1 MNNSKDNNIENK
13 KINNNTT
20 NIDTEKSSSSIFSK
34 TVFVWI
40 GALISC
46 LLWGSAFPMIKLGY
60 KEFDIS
66 SDEMAAQIL
75 FAGIRFVLAGILAVL
90 LGCIFQKKLLFP
102 KKGSIPLI
110 LKLSCFQ
117 TVGQYFFFYV
127 GLAHTSGVRASI
139 VQGTNVFIALI
150 VACLIFKQETLSTKK
165 IIGCIIGFAGVVLV
179 NLTGNS
185 LGGGSILLGDC
196 FIILSTVAYAFS
208 SVLLKEYTKKEDP
221 VILSGYQF
229 IAGGLIMIIAGLVMG
244 GRIQQVTT
252 KGIVDLIYLAFVS
265 AAAYTLWGLL
275 IKHNPVSKVAVFGF
289 MTPVFGVITSLLL
302 LDESSGFSLIHLVS
316 LILVCIGIYIV
327 NSSKEK
333 TTS

>member
-1 MNNSKDNNIENK
+1 
-13 KINNNTT
+13 
-20 NIDTEKSSSSIFSK
+20 
-34 TVFVWI
+34 
-40 GALISC
+40 
-46 LLWGSAFPMIKLGY
+46 
-60 KEFDIS
+60 
-66 SDEMAAQIL
+66 MAAQIL
-75 FAGIRFVLAGILAVL
+75 FAGIRFVLAGILAIL

-102 KKGSIPLI
+102 KKGSMSLI

-139 VQGTNVFIALI
+139 VQGTNVLIALI
-150 VACLIFKQETLSTKK
+150 VACRVLKEGALSTKK

-185 LGGGSILLGDC
+185 LGC